1 MLKQVLIGKNKHK
14 RLERGKTMNCN
25 GCNKEINP
33 NDYCIC
39 TKCRAKSCPQCAE
52 KNAFVCGAC
61 GGDVAYLS

>member
-1 MLKQVLIGKNKHK
+1 MLKRRANGKNKTIRPK
-14 RLERGKTMNCN
+14 GDVTMNCN

-33 NDYCIC
+33 NDYCVC

-61 GGDVAYLS
+61 GGDIAYLS